1 MRVLSTD
8 VSGSADVFTENRMPF
23 TVFHSYEGVVIPVH
37 LQAAVQHSH
46 PAAVMARVASRFLGS
61 MSLIMCPEIVRQSLS
76 EIA

>member
-1 MRVLSTD
+1 MFQ
-8 VSGSADVFTENRMPF
+8 GSADVFTENRMPF

-37 LQAAVQHSH
+37 FQAAVQHSH